1 MADDSKTIPA
11 DLSAL
16 KIIHYPDPRL
26 AQVCSQIEQI
36 DQMVRMLADRMFE
49 LMFEAS
55 GVGLAAPQV
64 GITLQLFVA
73 SPTFQPEDRQVFI
86 NPKITSTEDTAEFE
100 EGCLSLPG
108 ITCKVTRAKIVTI
121 EALDADGKPFSV
133 TADELAARAYQHE
146 IDHLNGRILLD
157 RMGSLAKLANRRT
170 IKDLQ
175 DQFAG

>member
-1 MADDSKTIPA
+1 MTTDSKTIPG

-26 AQVCSQIEQI
+26 SVVCSPVEQV
-36 DQMVRMLADRMFE
+36 DDSVRALAARMFE
-49 LMFEAS
+49 LMSEVN

-73 SPTFQPEDRQVFI
+73 SPALEQDDLQVFI
-86 NPKITSTEDTAEFE
+86 NPEITAAEDTVEFE

-108 ITCKVTRAKIVTI
+108 IYCNIKRAKTVTV
-121 EALDADGKPFSV
+121 EALGADGTPFSV
-133 TADELAARAYQHE
+133 TTDDLAARAYQHE
-146 IDHLNGRILLD
+146 IDHLNGRIILD
-157 RMGSLAKLANRRT
+157 RMGSLAKLANRRA

-175 DQFAG
+175 DEFAD